1 MVTLP
6 LGPRVAYPLA
16 LLSGLL
22 YWVAF
27 PGIDVWPVAFV
38 ALVPLFVALAG
49 QTPKRSFWLGWTAG
63 FGMTITGFYWLSY
76 TLQVFSGFPLPLC
89 WLFQGILCGY
99 QAGRIGLFGW
109 LAARGEQRGWGRG
122 LTLTLAFAASELVF
136 PLLFPWFYGATVHQ
150 VPPLLQVA
158 ELGGPI
164 AVSLVLLAFNYAL
177 AELVLARLARRSPN
191 RRVLL
196 VALVPVLAG
205 IYGLIRIPMVDAR
218 SAAADKVEVGL
229 VQANMSLMGKRE
241 NKREGLDR
249 HLRMTRGLKSQ
260 GPLDLV
266 VWSETSVMSAV
277 LEDDVNR
284 ALRQQFTRT
293 LGVPAL
299 FGSVLARKVDDAR
312 GYALF
317 NSALLTDKKGN
328 VVGRFDKQYLLAFG
342 EYLPFGETFPKLYEW
357 SPHTGHF
364 QAGTSFKPLS
374 LGDRQIAVVICY
386 EDVLPAFVNREMR
399 EGEPELIANLTNDAW
414 FGDSTEPWIHL
425 ALAKFRAVE
434 QRKFFV
440 RSTNSGVSAF
450 IDPVGRVISH
460 TKTFEEE
467 AQRATLRWLK
477 GKTPYTYLGDG
488 PWWLA
493 TLASVVFAFR
503 RRTLKPQNAK
513 LETGAPESAEPL
525 PEKSESNA
533 GASPAAP
540 EQEPPLAGTTPAPE
554 PTAAPAKPGFPK
566 TRDSNG

>member
-1 MVTLP
+1 
-6 LGPRVAYPLA
+6 
-16 LLSGLL
+16 
-22 YWVAF
+22 
-27 PGIDVWPVAFV
+27 
-38 ALVPLFVALAG
+38 
-49 QTPKRSFWLGWTAG
+49 
-63 FGMTITGFYWLSY
+63 
-76 TLQVFSGFPLPLC
+76 
-89 WLFQGILCGY
+89 
-99 QAGRIGLFGW
+99 
-109 LAARGEQRGWGRG
+109 
-122 LTLTLAFAASELVF
+122 
-136 PLLFPWFYGATVHQ
+136 
-150 VPPLLQVA
+150 
-158 ELGGPI
+158 
-164 AVSLVLLAFNYAL
+164 
-177 AELVLARLARRSPN
+177 
-191 RRVLL
+191 
-196 VALVPVLAG
+196 
-205 IYGLIRIPMVDAR
+205 
-218 SAAADKVEVGL
+218 
-229 VQANMSLMGKRE
+229 MSLMGKRK

-249 HLRMTRGLKSQ
+249 HLRLTQELKNQ

-284 ALRQQFTRT
+284 AMRQQFTRT

-299 FGSVLARKVDDAR
+299 FGSVLARPVSDAR
-312 GYALF
+312 EFALF

-374 LGDRQIAVVICY
+374 LGERQIAVVVCY

-493 TLASVVFAFR
+493 TAASILFAFR
-503 RRTLKPQNAK
+503 RRAPKPELAK
-513 LETGAPESAEPL
+513 SETEAPESKEPETVESGPTAGSIAAGAEPT
-525 PEKSESNA
+525 
-533 GASPAAP
+533 PAAT
-540 EQEPPLAGTTPAPE
+540 EAEPAKEPIAE
-554 PTAAPAKPGFPK
+554 PTRPGFPK
-566 TRDSNG
+566 TRDSKA